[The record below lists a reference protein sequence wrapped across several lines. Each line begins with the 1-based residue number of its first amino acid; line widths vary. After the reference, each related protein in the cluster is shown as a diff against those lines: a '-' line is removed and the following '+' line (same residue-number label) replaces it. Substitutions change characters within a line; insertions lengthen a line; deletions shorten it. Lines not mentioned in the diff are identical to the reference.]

1 MALLP
6 MVSQLSEIAYEKITL
21 KHPDL
26 CKPTLLPKVPLG
38 TAEAS
43 WTTEVGMPVK
53 PVHVSSELQ

>member
-1 MALLP
+1 
-6 MVSQLSEIAYEKITL
+6 MVSQLSEIAYKKITL

-38 TAEAS
+38 KAEAS
-43 WTTEVGMPVK
+43 WTTDVGMTVK